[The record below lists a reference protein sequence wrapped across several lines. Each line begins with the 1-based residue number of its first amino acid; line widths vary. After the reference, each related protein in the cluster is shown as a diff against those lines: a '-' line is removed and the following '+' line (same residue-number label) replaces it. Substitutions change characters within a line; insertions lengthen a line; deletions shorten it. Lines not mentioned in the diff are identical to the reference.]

1 MTTRETSTM
10 NHDNPTSSMRL
21 KNKRAIVT
29 AGGSGMGRAGCLLF
43 AHEGAS
49 VAVVDIDAAAAQR
62 TVDEIKAAGGTA
74 HAVAADLL
82 QAEECH
88 RIVHDGARLLG
99 GLDILWNHAGMPGP
113 AEVEGLDL
121 VEYEKAMAL
130 NVRSGLL
137 STGAAVKYMRE
148 AGGGSILFTASVVGL
163 VGSMMAPVYSGAKFA
178 VVGMAMSLAQ
188 RFAADNI
195 RVNALCPGLTDT
207 PMLPKFVNRN
217 NDPSV
222 QEENTRKLNAAIP
235 MGRLGRPEELAHAA
249 LWLLSDDASYV
260 TGIALP
266 VDGGYVCR

>member
-1 MTTRETSTM
+1 M
-10 NHDNPTSSMRL
+10 NHDNPTSAMRL

-43 AHEGAS
+43 AREGAA
-49 VAVVDIDAAAAQR
+49 VVVVDIDEAAARR
-62 TVDEIKAAGGTA
+62 TVEEIKTAGGTA
-74 HAVAADLL
+74 HAMAADLL
-82 QAEECH
+82 QADECH

-148 AGGGSILFTASVVGL
+148 AGGGSILFTASVSGL

-235 MGRLGRPEELAHAA
+235 MGRPGRPEELAHAA

-260 TGIALP
+260 TGVALP

>member
-1 MTTRETSTM
+1 
-10 NHDNPTSSMRL
+10 MRL

-29 AGGSGMGRAGCLLF
+29 AAGSGMGRAGCVLF
-43 AHEGAS
+43 AREGAS
-49 VAVVDIDAAAAQR
+49 VVIVDIDEAGARGTAEA
-62 TVDEIKAAGGTA
+62 VKAAGGTA
-74 HAVAADLL
+74 HVIVADLL
-82 QAEECH
+82 QADECR
-88 RIVHDGARLLG
+88 RIVHEGAKRLG
-99 GLDILWNHAGMPGP
+99 GLDLLWNHAGMPGP
-113 AEVEGLDL
+113 AEVEDVDLDA
-121 VEYEKAMAL
+121 YERAMSL
-130 NVRSGLL
+130 NVRSGFL

-148 AGGGSILFTASVVGL
+148 AGGGSILFTASVAGL
-163 VGSMMAPVYSGAKFA
+163 VGSMMAPVYSGAKFG

-188 RFAADNI
+188 RFAADKI

-235 MGRLGRPEELAHAA
+235 MGRPGRPEELAHAA

>member
-1 MTTRETSTM
+1 
-10 NHDNPTSSMRL
+10 MRL
-21 KNKRAIVT
+21 KDKRAIVT
-29 AGGSGMGRAGCLLF
+29 AGGSGMGRAGCILF
-43 AHEGAS
+43 AREGAS
-49 VAVVDIDAAAAQR
+49 VVIVDIDEAGARGTAEA
-62 TVDEIKAAGGTA
+62 VNAAGGKA
-74 HAVAADLL
+74 HVIVADLL
-82 QAEECH
+82 KADECQ
-88 RIVHDGARLLG
+88 RIVHDGAKLLG
-99 GLDILWNHAGMPGP
+99 GLDLLWNHAGMPGP
-113 AEVEGLDL
+113 AEVEGVDLDA
-121 VEYEKAMAL
+121 YERAMAL
-130 NVRSGLL
+130 NVRSGFL

-148 AGGGSILFTASVVGL
+148 AGGGSILFTASVAGL
-163 VGSMMAPVYSGAKFA
+163 VGSMMAPVYSGAKFG

-188 RFAADNI
+188 RFAADKI

-235 MGRLGRPEELAHAA
+235 MGRPGRPEELAHAA

>member
-1 MTTRETSTM
+1 
-10 NHDNPTSSMRL
+10 
-21 KNKRAIVT
+21 
-29 AGGSGMGRAGCLLF
+29 
-43 AHEGAS
+43 
-49 VAVVDIDAAAAQR
+49 
-62 TVDEIKAAGGTA
+62 
-74 HAVAADLL
+74 
-82 QAEECH
+82 
-88 RIVHDGARLLG
+88 
-99 GLDILWNHAGMPGP
+99 
-113 AEVEGLDL
+113 VEGLDL
-121 VEYEKAMAL
+121 VEYDKAMAL

-148 AGGGSILFTASVVGL
+148 AGGGSILFTASVSGL

-235 MGRLGRPEELAHAA
+235 MGRPGRPEELAHAA

-260 TGIALP
+260 TGVALP

>member
-1 MTTRETSTM
+1 
-10 NHDNPTSSMRL
+10 MRL

-29 AGGSGMGRAGCLLF
+29 AAGSGMGRAGAVLF
-43 AHEGAS
+43 AREGAS
-49 VAVVDIDAAAAQR
+49 VVVVDIDEKGARGTADA
-62 TVDEIKAAGGTA
+62 VKAAGGTA
-74 HAVAADLL
+74 HVIVADLL
-82 QAEECH
+82 EAGECE
-88 RIVHDGARLLG
+88 RIVHDGAKALG
-99 GLDILWNHAGMPGP
+99 GVDLLWNHAGMPGP

-121 VEYEKAMAL
+121 GAYAAAMDL

-137 STGAAVKYMRE
+137 SSAAAAPYMRK
-148 AGGGSILFTASVVGL
+148 AGGGSILFTASVAGL
-163 VGSMMAPVYSGAKFA
+163 VGSMMAPVYSAGKFA
-178 VVGMAMSLAQ
+178 VVGMVMSMAQ
-188 RFAADNI
+188 RFAADKI

-207 PMLPKFVNRN
+207 PMLPQFVNRN

-235 MGRLGRPEELAHAA
+235 MGRPGRPEELAHAA

>member
-1 MTTRETSTM
+1 
-10 NHDNPTSSMRL
+10 MRL

-29 AGGSGMGRAGCLLF
+29 AAGSGMGRAGCVLF
-43 AHEGAS
+43 AREGAS
-49 VAVVDIDAAAAQR
+49 VVIVDIDEAGARGTAEA
-62 TVDEIKAAGGTA
+62 VKAAGGTA
-74 HAVAADLL
+74 HVIVADLL
-82 QAEECH
+82 QADECR
-88 RIVHDGARLLG
+88 RIVHEGAKRLG
-99 GLDILWNHAGMPGP
+99 GLDLLWNHAGMPGP
-113 AEVEGLDL
+113 AEVEDVDLDA
-121 VEYEKAMAL
+121 YEKAMSL
-130 NVRSGLL
+130 NVRSGFL

-148 AGGGSILFTASVVGL
+148 AGGGSILFTASVAGL
-163 VGSMMAPVYSGAKFA
+163 VGSMMAPVYSGAKFG

-188 RFAADNI
+188 RFAADKI

-217 NDPSV
+217 NDASV

-235 MGRLGRPEELAHAA
+235 MGRPGRPEELAHAA

>member
-1 MTTRETSTM
+1 
-10 NHDNPTSSMRL
+10 MRL

-43 AHEGAS
+43 AREGAS
-49 VAVVDIDAAAAQR
+49 VVVVDISEAGARETAEAVR
-62 TVDEIKAAGGTA
+62 AGGGTA
-74 HAVAADLL
+74 HVIVADLL

-88 RIVHDGARLLG
+88 RIVQEGARLLG
-99 GLDILWNHAGMPGP
+99 GLDLLWNHAGTPGP
-113 AEVEGLDL
+113 TEVEGLNL
-121 VEYEKAMAL
+121 VEYAKAMDL

-137 STGAAVKYMRE
+137 SSGAAVKYMRE
-148 AGGGSILFTASVVGL
+148 AGGGSILFTASVAGL
-163 VGSMMAPVYSGAKFA
+163 VGSMLSPVYSAAKFG
-178 VVGMAMSLAQ
+178 VVGMVMSMAQ
-188 RFAADNI
+188 RFAADRI

-235 MGRLGRPEELAHAA
+235 MGRPSRPEEQAHAA

-260 TGIALP
+260 TGVALP
-266 VDGGYVCR
+266 VDGGYACR

>member
-1 MTTRETSTM
+1 
-10 NHDNPTSSMRL
+10 MRL

-29 AGGSGMGRAGCLLF
+29 AAGSGMGRAGCILF
-43 AHEGAS
+43 AREGAS
-49 VAVVDIDAAAAQR
+49 VVVVDIDEAGARGTADA
-62 TVDEIKAAGGTA
+62 VKAAGGTA
-74 HAVAADLL
+74 HVIVADLL
-82 QAEECH
+82 EADECQ

-99 GLDILWNHAGMPGP
+99 GLDLLWNHAGMPGP
-113 AEVEGLDL
+113 AEVEGIDLDQ
-121 VEYEKAMAL
+121 YDKAMAL
-130 NVRSGLL
+130 NVRSGFL
-137 STGAAVKYMRE
+137 STGAAIKYMRE
-148 AGGGSILFTASVVGL
+148 AGGGSILFTASVAGL
-163 VGSMMAPVYSGAKFA
+163 VGSMMAPVYSGAKFG
-178 VVGMAMSLAQ
+178 VVGLAMSLAQ
-188 RFAADNI
+188 RYAADKV

-235 MGRLGRPEELAHAA
+235 MGRPARPEELAHAA

>member
-1 MTTRETSTM
+1 
-10 NHDNPTSSMRL
+10 MRL

-29 AGGSGMGRAGCLLF
+29 AAGSGMGRAGCILF
-43 AHEGAS
+43 AREGAS
-49 VAVVDIDAAAAQR
+49 VVIVDIDEAGARGTAEA
-62 TVDEIKAAGGTA
+62 VKAAGGTA
-74 HAVAADLL
+74 HVIVADLL
-82 QAEECH
+82 QADECQ
-88 RIVHDGARLLG
+88 RIVHEGAKRLG
-99 GLDILWNHAGMPGP
+99 GLDLLWNHAGMPGP
-113 AEVEGLDL
+113 AEVEDVDLDA
-121 VEYEKAMAL
+121 YERAMAL
-130 NVRSGLL
+130 NVRSGFL
-137 STGAAVKYMRE
+137 STGVAVKYMRE
-148 AGGGSILFTASVVGL
+148 AGGGSILFTASVAGL
-163 VGSMMAPVYSGAKFA
+163 VGSMMAPVYSGAKFG

-188 RFAADNI
+188 RFAADKI

-235 MGRLGRPEELAHAA
+235 MGRPGRPEELAHAA

>member
-1 MTTRETSTM
+1 
-10 NHDNPTSSMRL
+10 
-21 KNKRAIVT
+21 
-29 AGGSGMGRAGCLLF
+29 MGRAGCLLF
-43 AHEGAS
+43 AREGAA
-49 VAVVDIDAAAAQR
+49 VVVVDIDEAAARR
-62 TVDEIKAAGGTA
+62 TVEEIKTAGGTA
-74 HAVAADLL
+74 HAMAADLL
-82 QAEECH
+82 QADECH

-99 GLDILWNHAGMPGP
+99 GLDILWNHAGAPGP

-121 VEYEKAMAL
+121 VEYDKAMAL

-148 AGGGSILFTASVVGL
+148 AGGGSILFTASVSGL

-222 QEENTRKLNAAIP
+222 QEQNTRKLNAAIP
-235 MGRLGRPEELAHAA
+235 MGRPGRPEELAHAA

-260 TGIALP
+260 TGVALP

>member
-1 MTTRETSTM
+1 
-10 NHDNPTSSMRL
+10 MRL

-29 AGGSGMGRAGCLLF
+29 AAGSGMGRAGCILF
-43 AHEGAS
+43 AREGAS
-49 VAVVDIDAAAAQR
+49 VVVVDIDEAGARGTADA
-62 TVDEIKAAGGTA
+62 VKAGGGTA
-74 HAVAADLL
+74 HVIVADLL
-82 QAEECH
+82 KADECQ
-88 RIVHDGARLLG
+88 RIVHDGAKLLG
-99 GLDILWNHAGMPGP
+99 GLDLLWNHAGMPGP
-113 AEVEGLDL
+113 AEVEGIDLDQ
-121 VEYEKAMAL
+121 YEKAMAL
-130 NVRSGLL
+130 NVRSGFL

-148 AGGGSILFTASVVGL
+148 GGGGSILFTASVAGL
-163 VGSMMAPVYSGAKFA
+163 VGSMMAPVYSGAKFG

-188 RFAADNI
+188 RFAADKI

-235 MGRLGRPEELAHAA
+235 MGRPGRPEELAHAA

>member
-1 MTTRETSTM
+1 
-10 NHDNPTSSMRL
+10 MRL

-29 AGGSGMGRAGCLLF
+29 AAGSGMGRAGCILF
-43 AHEGAS
+43 AREGAS
-49 VAVVDIDAAAAQR
+49 VVVVDIDEAGARGTADA
-62 TVDEIKAAGGTA
+62 VKAAGGTA
-74 HAVAADLL
+74 HVIVADLL
-82 QAEECH
+82 EADECQ
-88 RIVHDGARLLG
+88 RIVHDGVRLLG
-99 GLDILWNHAGMPGP
+99 GLDLLWNHAGMPGP
-113 AEVEGLDL
+113 AEVEGIDLDQ
-121 VEYEKAMAL
+121 YDKAMAL
-130 NVRSGLL
+130 NVRSGFL

-148 AGGGSILFTASVVGL
+148 AGGGSILFTASVAGL
-163 VGSMMAPVYSGAKFA
+163 VGSMMAPVYSGAKFG
-178 VVGMAMSLAQ
+178 VVGLAMSLAQ
-188 RFAADNI
+188 RYAADKI

-235 MGRLGRPEELAHAA
+235 MGRPARPEELAHAA

>member
-1 MTTRETSTM
+1 
-10 NHDNPTSSMRL
+10 MRL

-29 AGGSGMGRAGCLLF
+29 AAGSGMGRAGCILF
-43 AHEGAS
+43 AREGAS
-49 VAVVDIDAAAAQR
+49 VVVVDIDEAGARGTAEA
-62 TVDEIKAAGGTA
+62 VKAAGGTA
-74 HAVAADLL
+74 HVIVADLL
-82 QAEECH
+82 KADECQ
-88 RIVHDGARLLG
+88 RIVHDGAKLLG
-99 GLDILWNHAGMPGP
+99 GLDLLWNHAGAPGP
-113 AEVEGLDL
+113 AEVEGIDLDQ
-121 VEYEKAMAL
+121 YEKAMAL
-130 NVRSGLL
+130 NVRSGFL

-148 AGGGSILFTASVVGL
+148 AGGGSILFTASVAGL
-163 VGSMMAPVYSGAKFA
+163 VGSMMAPVYSGAKFG

-188 RFAADNI
+188 RFAADKI

-235 MGRLGRPEELAHAA
+235 MGRPARPEELAHAA

>member
-1 MTTRETSTM
+1 
-10 NHDNPTSSMRL
+10 MRL

-29 AGGSGMGRAGCLLF
+29 AAGSGMGRAGCILF
-43 AHEGAS
+43 AREGAS
-49 VAVVDIDAAAAQR
+49 VVVVDIDEAGAQG
-62 TVDEIKAAGGTA
+62 TADAVKAAGGTA
-74 HAVAADLL
+74 HVIVADLL
-82 QAEECH
+82 KADECQ
-88 RIVHDGARLLG
+88 RIVHDGAKRLG
-99 GLDILWNHAGMPGP
+99 GLDLLWNHAGMPGP
-113 AEVEGLDL
+113 AEVEGVDL
-121 VEYEKAMAL
+121 EAYDRAMAL
-130 NVRSGLL
+130 NVRSGFL

-148 AGGGSILFTASVVGL
+148 AGGGSILFTASVAGL
-163 VGSMMAPVYSGAKFA
+163 VGSMMAPVYSGAKFG

-188 RFAADNI
+188 RFAADKI

-207 PMLPKFVNRN
+207 PMLPQFVNRN

-235 MGRLGRPEELAHAA
+235 MGRPGRPEELAHAA